1 MGGLGFRDFQAFNK
15 AMIAKQGWRIMD
27 NPDLLVSKVGGWGRK
42 NKVRVMGEPWLR
54 GEEGKWLSSPQV
66 EEAFQLHV
74 NQLMVEGER
83 KWDEQKIQTL
93 FPNERVEIGRW
104 FGRLKLRSRYAM
116 CCGVCREFIPTRDR
130 LLQRHVECSP
140 IGDE

>member
-1 MGGLGFRDFQAFNK
+1 MAFGGEDGPIIKALIRWMPWDKLSYPKKMGGLGFRDFHAFNK

-27 NPDLLVSKVGGWGRK
+27 NPDLLVSSKVLKAREVLKTSCRWVVGDRR
-42 NKVRVMGEPWLR
+42 KVRVMGEPWLR

-93 FPNERVEIGRW
+93 FPSEVAHNI
-104 FGRLKLRSRYAM
+104 
-116 CCGVCREFIPTRDR
+116 
-130 LLQRHVECSP
+130 
-140 IGDE
+140 